1 MIIANELDFVGRH
14 IAHAAFAVH
23 AALGPGLEEKV
34 YRACLTHELEA
45 RGLKAEQHVPVPVRY
60 NDLVI
65 DEGFR
70 LDLLVNQQVPV
81 KVLSVDQ
88 LHPTHHLQMVTHLKH
103 ADLRLGFLI
112 NFSTPN
118 LNDGLQR
125 IAL

>member
-1 MIIANELDFVGRH
+1 MITANELDFVGRH

-23 AALGPGLEEKV
+23 DALGPGLEEKV
-34 YRACLTHELEA
+34 YRACLAHELEA
-45 RGLKAEQHVPVPVRY
+45 RGLNVEQQVPVPVRY
-60 NDLVI
+60 NDLVF

-70 LDLLVNQQVPV
+70 LDLLVNQQVLV
-81 KVLSVDQ
+81 KVLSADQ
-88 LHPTHHLQMVTHLKH
+88 LYPAHHIQMVTHLKH